1 MVETD
6 RQFEGRVFVRVA
18 VNIYVHDACPAVG
31 PGIADAAQNAL
42 DDVDVMLSA
51 IQVHAD

>member
-1 MVETD
+1 M
-6 RQFEGRVFVRVA
+6 FVRVA
-18 VNIYVHDACPAVG
+18 VNIYVHDARPAVG

-51 IQVHAD
+51 IQVHTG